1 MRITVSISS
10 SPSRI
15 EAETPGH
22 HDRADAPDSSLKTV
36 NQGTALATGTLA
48 LPPLVIEGLEEFK
61 GSFRPSVPA
70 CRESARFAIRN
81 LKPSGLRIRDPS
93 YALKVGVGTSQY
105 TSYLDPTT
113 GRPDTLIE
121 TVIATYEL
129 VEIATDKPVVNDTA
143 VARVDYDIPGSQQR
157 FAGQRARRDAE
168 DRAIQVVADAI
179 RNRLASYFVAG
190 T

>member
-1 MRITVSISS
+1 MGLTLRQTFRSTAIRLSIALVQPSECRSHSGRPMRITVSISS

-93 YALKVGVGTSQY
+93 ATLVDHSQKFHPHKAL
-105 TSYLDPTT
+105 SY
-113 GRPDTLIE
+113 R
-121 TVIATYEL
+121 
-129 VEIATDKPVVNDTA
+129 
-143 VARVDYDIPGSQQR
+143 
-157 FAGQRARRDAE
+157 
-168 DRAIQVVADAI
+168 
-179 RNRLASYFVAG
+179 
-190 T
+190 